1 MGHAEM
7 LLAVAGMEEPEID
20 ELVQRLC
27 AGDWQSFPPEQRTLF
42 AVACRLTREPWALT
56 TVERTA
62 LVDAFG
68 PVRAIDWIWLIAWGN
83 YMTSVADAL
92 GLPLE
97 TTNVFA
103 EPKPAGG

>member
-7 LLAVAGMEEPEID
+7 LLAVAGMEPTGID
-20 ELVQRLC
+20 ELVQRLA

-42 AVACRLTREPWALT
+42 AVACRLTREPWAMT
-56 TVERTA
+56 ADERAT
-62 LVDAFG
+62 LRDAFG

-92 GLPLE
+92 QLPLE

-103 EPKPAGG
+103 EQKPKDG

>member
-1 MGHAEM
+1 M
-7 LLAVAGMEEPEID
+7 LLAVAGMEPTGID
-20 ELVQRLC
+20 ELVQRLA

-56 TVERTA
+56 SDERAA
-62 LVDAFG
+62 LRDAYG
-68 PVRAIDWIWLIAWGN
+68 PVRAIDWTWLIAWGN

-92 GLPLE
+92 RLPLE

-103 EPKPAGG
+103 KPKPKDG

>member
-7 LLAVAGMEEPEID
+7 LLAVAGMEPTGID
-20 ELVQRLC
+20 ELVQRLA

-56 TVERTA
+56 ADERAA
-62 LVDAFG
+62 LRDAFG

-92 GLPLE
+92 QLPLE

-103 EPKPAGG
+103 PPKPAGG

>member
-7 LLAVAGMEEPEID
+7 LLAVAGMEPGGID
-20 ELVQRLC
+20 ELVQRLA

-42 AVACRLTREPWALT
+42 AVACRLTREPWAMT
-56 TVERTA
+56 AAERTA
-62 LVDAFG
+62 LVD
-68 PVRAIDWIWLIAWGN
+68 AWGN

-92 GLPLE
+92 QLPLE

-103 EPKPAGG
+103 PPKPAGG